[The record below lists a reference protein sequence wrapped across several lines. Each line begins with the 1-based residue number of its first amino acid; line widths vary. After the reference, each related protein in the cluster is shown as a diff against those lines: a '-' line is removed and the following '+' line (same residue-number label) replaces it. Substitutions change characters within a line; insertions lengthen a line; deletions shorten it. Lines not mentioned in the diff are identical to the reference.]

1 MKCLERGQKLARF
14 AKDSKESKRYGKYRF
29 ANFARSQGSNLFAY

>member
-14 AKDSKESKRYGKYRF
+14 AKDSKRYGKYRF
-29 ANFARSQGSNLFAY
+29 ANFARSQGSNLYAY